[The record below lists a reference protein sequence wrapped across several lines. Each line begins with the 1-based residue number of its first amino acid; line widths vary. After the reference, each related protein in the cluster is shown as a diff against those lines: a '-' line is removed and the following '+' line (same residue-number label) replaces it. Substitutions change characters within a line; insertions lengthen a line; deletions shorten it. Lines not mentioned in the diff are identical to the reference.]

1 MNKIISTLSAL
12 TVHDLEELVG
22 PTIFKAV
29 SGAYETNKEREL
41 ARLVLDRFGTGLLRN
56 KQIRSAFVDVLST
69 HDASLI
75 CDELGLQYAS
85 GGPHAKLMD
94 RYSSSFNEKKAEEFV
109 RVFGIPED
117 FVPKAQEETRNS
129 SEFVCSEYKEQLVSK
144 GVLHPYQRRV
154 KDKVRALLMEDRR
167 RVMVQMPTGAGKTV
181 TALELIVDY
190 IRSPGNSGL
199 VVWIVDSNELADQA
213 LESFASL
220 WKMRGDRP
228 TKVYRL
234 FGIFDDSYENCE
246 SGVVFASFDKV
257 WASLESK
264 EENKRQ
270 NIDWLCKRASLIVV
284 DEAHMSMADT
294 YEQMIRKLIS
304 YDASLVGLS
313 ATPGRSDV
321 FENTSLAAMYGQTL
335 VSIADENNVE
345 VDDAITYLRQ
355 AGYLAHVTFEEFES
369 GATSTISNE
378 DQLCAA
384 LAENPERNEQIIK
397 QIEKAVVNDQSTI
410 VFACTKDHVLA
421 LMALCRAKNIEAGFI
436 IGEVAQS
443 ERITLLNKFRTGE
456 LKVLINHQILSTGVD
471 LPNVDKLIITRPI
484 QSPVMYSQILGRAL
498 RGPKNGGNA
507 NNVVVNIRD
516 NLLNFPDASDV
527 FRFFKNNFVN
537 VSKQ

>member
-1 MNKIISTLSAL
+1 MNKIISTLASL
-12 TVHDLEELVG
+12 SIHDLEALVG
-22 PTIFKAV
+22 STIFKAV

-41 ARLVLDRFGTGLLRN
+41 ARLVLDRYGISLLKN
-56 KQIRSAFVDVLST
+56 KQIRSAFIDVLSS
-69 HDASLI
+69 HDAELI
-75 CDELGLQYAS
+75 CDELGLRVSSA
-85 GGPHAKLMD
+85 GPHEKIMD
-94 RYSSSFNEKKAEEFV
+94 RYSSGFNERKAEEFV
-109 RVFGIPED
+109 RVFGIPEE
-117 FVPKAQEETRNS
+117 FVPRTQEEERRS
-129 SEFVCSEYKEQLVSK
+129 SEYICSEYKEQLTSR

-154 KDKVRALLMEDRR
+154 KDKVRSILLDGRR

-181 TALELIVDY
+181 TALELIADNL
-190 IRSPGNSGL
+190 RSPENSGL

-213 LESFASL
+213 LESFSSL

-228 TKVYRL
+228 TKVYRF
-234 FGIFDDSYENCE
+234 FGAFEDQYDSCE

-264 EENKRQ
+264 DKSKRQ
-270 NIDWLCKRASLIVV
+270 NIESLCERATLVVV
-284 DEAHMSMADT
+284 DEAHMSMAET
-294 YEQMIRKLIS
+294 YEQIIRKLIS

-313 ATPGRSDV
+313 ATPGRSDI
-321 FENTSLAAMYGQTL
+321 FENASLAAMYGQTL
-335 VSIADENNVE
+335 VSITDEKNVE
-345 VDDAITYLRQ
+345 IDDAITYLRQ
-355 AGYLAHVTFEEFES
+355 SGYLALVTFEEFES
-369 GATSTISNE
+369 GATLNIANE
-378 DQLCAA
+378 DQLCTV

-397 QIEKAVVNDQSTI
+397 QIEKAVVGDQSTI

-507 NNVVVNIRD
+507 NNAVVNIRD

-537 VSKQ
+537 VSGQ